1 VVNRLASR
9 RLVFAVFV
17 LVALGAIY
25 AAAGLRHPAAAAGQT
40 ASHPTQAPVVSALRA
55 CAAPGEAGPDAGSLA
70 LASLPGPAAP
80 AGRATVTRLVAGG
93 SGNHG
98 PLVTS
103 VTQPGALALT
113 AVKAAAPLPKSLL
126 AGQPGSSPQVTTTA
140 GRGGV
145 VISATGAMAQG
156 LAVEQTGPAGLVTAQ
171 CGSPGTNFWFVGPG
185 QGQAADIE
193 LYLMNTDSQ
202 AADAEVTAI
211 TDVTKNDQVGQ
222 SADNSITVPPHSM
235 VTQSL
240 GTMLQSSRV
249 MALNITASV
258 GRLVAAVRESKSG
271 SADGG
276 WLPATEAPAKS
287 LYIPG
292 IPATAGARDLYIAVP
307 GSATAQVKVTVVTA
321 KGSYQPTGGTNIPL
335 LENSGTIVPLPS
347 LGFVAGTVKITSTV
361 PVVAAMLIGG
371 GPSGAAGAVAASA
384 GPVEEQGV
392 LADSPVGGTG
402 SIGARH
408 RRRCGLARE
417 RPERDGCHHRC
428 SHVRR
433 RPGQGSRRAP
443 GWCGHDRGHATGRL
457 GTGLCRA
464 RGQLSRRS
472 PVDSAGAELADMG
485 WHARSARIAG
495 GSRALV
501 VAWVAGIDGLR
512 IHPEPAG
519 ELLHDDIQD
528 QFGQF
533 LLAVGSRH
541 ERTAVQHDP
550 GRALA
555 IQAVQRAW
563 LEAGQRDRVG
573 VVGIGLGRW
582 YLLDRELNPG
592 KLSLPA
598 RLELGDR
605 QQHQVVEPLGSRS
618 VQRNLRRR
626 ERAAQSAAMPVPAM
640 QRWDSRAAATG
651 SVLHGNRAYPI
662 RARWPA
668 QRSGSR
674 RHDRAVCP
682 RWWRYRPPLATVSR
696 CE

>member
-392 LADSPVGGTG
+392 LADSPVGAAGTTDLVISAPGRAASVRVTVAAAG
-402 SIGARH
+402 SPASGQSGTVVTIGART
-408 RRRCGLARE
+408 
-417 RPERDGCHHRC
+417 
-428 SHVRR
+428 SVVV
-433 RPGQGSRRAP
+433 
-443 GWCGHDRGHATGRL
+443 
-457 GTGLCRA
+457 
-464 RGQLSRRS
+464 
-472 PVDSAGAELADMG
+472 PVK
-485 WHARSARIAG
+485 
-495 GSRALV
+495 
-501 VAWVAGIDGLR
+501 
-512 IHPEPAG
+512 
-519 ELLHDDIQD
+519 
-528 QFGQF
+528 
-533 LLAVGSRH
+533 
-541 ERTAVQHDP
+541 DP
-550 GRALA
+550 GGR
-555 IQAVQRAW
+555 
-563 LEAGQRDRVG
+563 RVG
-573 VVGIGLGRW
+573 AVMIVVTPLAGSGPVYAGRVAS
-582 YLLDRELNPG
+582 YRG
-592 KLSLPA
+592 
-598 RLELGDR
+598 
-605 QQHQVVEPLGSRS
+605 VV
-618 VQRNLRRR
+618 
-626 ERAAQSAAMPVPAM
+626 QSILPVPSSLTWVGMPAVPA
-640 QRWDSRAAATG
+640 SLAAVA
-651 SVLHGNRAYPI
+651 P
-662 RARWPA
+662 
-668 QRSGSR
+668 
-674 RHDRAVCP
+674 
-682 RWWRYRPPLATVSR
+682 
-696 CE
+696 